1 MHIVTE
7 HKARQSE
14 WVSETCSVVSDSLR
28 PPRLQA
34 RILEWV
40 AFSFPGG
47 LPNAGT
53 KARSPASQAD
63 SLPAEQAGKPRQTT
77 ETQPQVGE
85 QTDRAWGSRLWAGP
99 EYRDREETS
108 HPEASNPARAARRC
122 RRLEPRVG
130 RRCGQRGGN
139 QAPPTYIFS
148 LLFHYSLSSATF
160 FRTVF
165 TLFIVLLP
173 EYTV

>member
-7 HKARQSE
+7 YKARQSE

-53 KARSPASQAD
+53 KTRSPASQAD

-99 EYRDREETS
+99 EYRGREETS
-108 HPEASNPARAARRC
+108 HPEASNPAQSRTEVREAGATGGEEMRPERRKPGPAH
-122 RRLEPRVG
+122 LHF
-130 RRCGQRGGN
+130 QF
-139 QAPPTYIFS
+139 AFS
-148 LLFHYSLSSATF
+148 LQSL
-160 FRTVF
+160 
-165 TLFIVLLP
+165 
-173 EYTV
+173 